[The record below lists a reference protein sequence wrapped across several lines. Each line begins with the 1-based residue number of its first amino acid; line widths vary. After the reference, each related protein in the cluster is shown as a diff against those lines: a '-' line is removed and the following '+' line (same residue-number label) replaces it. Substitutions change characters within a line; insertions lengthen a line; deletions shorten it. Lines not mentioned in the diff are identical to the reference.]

1 MAMFIGR
8 LGPLALVI
16 GLTARRRSVSYRH
29 AVESIR
35 IG

>member
-1 MAMFIGR
+1 VGR
-8 LGPLALVI
+8 LGPLVLVI
-16 GLTARRRSVSYRH
+16 GLTARRRALAYRH